1 MRFKDDTFTCSGC
14 GDTFGLDTHSYYYK
28 VGRRVYCPECMAAD
42 YHDKYDEEVEEDDGA
57 LLWRGMEFNERVEL
71 EEYWIKEFEPDAK
84 TVWLWTAEEREA
96 DYGDMKYDEWK
107 DEQYGRYA

>member
-42 YHDKYDEEVEEDDGA
+42 YHDKYDED
-57 LLWRGMEFNERVEL
+57 
-71 EEYWIKEFEPDAK
+71 Y
-84 TVWLWTAEEREA
+84 REA
-96 DYGDMKYDEWK
+96 VTDR
-107 DEQYGRYA
+107 GRDKSSVTVLRSLNILLS